1 MAVRS
6 NEELEKK
13 ALEAER
19 DAKAKFKAAK
29 RVKVY
34 VPKSANENESELY
47 GCWNGIPVRYKR
59 GEEVEM
65 PEMVLRMFK
74 DCGAL

>member
-1 MAVRS
+1 MAKT
-6 NEELEKK
+6 NEQLEK
-13 ALEAER
+13 EAVQQEMG
-19 DAKAKFKAAK
+19 AKAQMKSAK

-34 VPKSANENESELY
+34 VPKGVDDDKELY
-47 GCWNGIPVRYKR
+47 GCWNGVPVRYKR

-65 PEMVLRMFK
+65 PDFVLQMFR